1 MAEPTP
7 DPLVNPL
14 SGEVLDPTDMNALR
28 AAQQQLE
35 DWLGHND
42 QERIPIWKTSRQIQ
56 ELIVLGTPSYAVP
69 KASRQ
74 SDVQQRLMRCPRCA
88 TVLEVAK

>member
-1 MAEPTP
+1 MTDE
-7 DPLVNPL
+7 PLVNPL
-14 SGEVLDPTDMNALR
+14 SGEVLDPADLDGLR
-28 AAQQQLE
+28 LAQKQLE

-69 KASRQ
+69 RASRQ
-74 SDVQQRLMRCPRCA
+74 TDVQQKLVRCPRCS